1 MALSYGMSGSERGRE
16 SFPLLKSLVNFV
28 GFGFTSGEKP
38 VSSGNLFAEQPLRE
52 NAGDGFT
59 DYSFEQFF
67 GDSLCVR
74 SELRVYSAYPVVEII
89 AFITNCG
96 EKDSDT
102 ISGFRT
108 FCQLG
113 GASGANLKWG
123 NGDTCRADG
132 YTFFDRKLNEPFSL
146 SPTSGT
152 SCQGAFPYFTIGL
165 ERAEIRLA
173 VGWPGRWKAV
183 FEPVTGG
190 ALNFSCSQAGLS
202 TLVRPGETLRSPR
215 LTLMACGRTDDYSGI
230 NLWRRWYLRHILP
243 HPDGKPV
250 PPMLCL
256 HNFRAGGH
264 PEFTGADEENQLT
277 ALRTY
282 IEKGIKPD
290 VWWIDAGWYPCSYE
304 WTRVGTWY
312 PDPERFPNGLRPI
325 GEYCEENGIRL
336 LLWFEPERVRED
348 SLIDKTHPEWLLK
361 RKMPDG
367 GVSKNRLLN
376 LGNRDAFEYIRDM
389 IDRTIK
395 DSRVGIYRQDFNFDP
410 APYWAQ
416 NDEPGREGFLE
427 NAHISG
433 YLALW
438 DYLLESN
445 PGLIIDSCAS
455 GGRRNDLETMR
466 RAVTLHYTD
475 VGYGN
480 HPVKQK
486 QHREMFEWI
495 PYFRAHN
502 MNWYNPDSSSYD
514 GTERTPDAFS
524 FHNALTPSMTAM
536 LGYGDPDNL
545 YKETAA
551 AVSDWRR
558 AAEIELSG
566 DYYPLSGFDADPA
579 DVCSYLF
586 IDRDNK
592 RGFLHAIA
600 NYKSDPAKLG
610 EKIEIPAGVF
620 KNRDALIVDGGR
632 TRFEADSDG
641 NFSVPVNLTAPGTA
655 ELIFFEI
662 E

>member
-1 MALSYGMSGSERGRE
+1 MPSFSSTKCGISPFDVFNRTAVGVGYEFSADGRKYASSFCCSDENVSETKCDGY
-16 SFPLLKSLVNFV
+16 
-28 GFGFTSGEKP
+28 T
-38 VSSGNLFAEQPLRE
+38 LFACER
-52 NAGDGFT
+52 
-59 DYSFEQFF
+59 SFDC
-67 GDSLCVR
+67 GLTVR
-74 SELRVYSAYPVVEII
+74 SEYRVYTDFPVVELL
-89 AFITNCG
+89 AFITNISDR
-96 EKDSDT
+96 DSGR
-102 ISGFRT
+102 ISDFKTECR
-108 FCQLG
+108 L
-113 GASGANLKWG
+113 SGARGAILKHG
-123 NGDTCRADG
+123 NGDTCRPDG
-132 YTFFDRKLNEPFSL
+132 YSFVEENLDKHLEL

-152 SCQGAFPYFTIGL
+152 SCQGAFPYFTLGL
-165 ERAEIRLA
+165 DVAEARIA
-173 VGWPGRWKAV
+173 VGWPGRWKAE
-183 FEPVTGG
+183 FMPGG
-190 ALNFSCSQAGLS
+190 DDSIGFACSQARLC
-202 TLVRPGETLRSPR
+202 TILRPGETLRSPR
-215 LTLMACGRTDDYSGI
+215 LTLMIYEKRDSFYGI

-243 HPDGKPV
+243 HPWGKPV

-264 PEFTGADEENQLT
+264 PEFTGADEDNQLT
-277 ALRTY
+277 ALKTY
-282 IEKGIKPD
+282 IAKGIKPD

-304 WTRVGTWY
+304 WTKVGTWL
-312 PDPERFPNGLRPI
+312 PDAERFPDGLAPV
-325 GEYCEENGIRL
+325 GGYCEQNGIRL

-348 SLIDKTHPEWLLK
+348 SLIDRTHPEWLF
-361 RKMPDG
+361 RRTMPDG
-367 GVSKNRLLN
+367 GISKNRLLD
-376 LGNRDAFEYIRDM
+376 LGNREAFEYIRDT
-389 IDRTIK
+389 IDRIIK
-395 DSRVGIYRQDFNFDP
+395 ESRVGIYRQDFNFDP
-410 APYWAQ
+410 APYWLQ
-416 NDEPGREGFLE
+416 NEEEGREGFLE
-427 NAHISG
+427 NAHIRG

-502 MNWYNPDSSSYD
+502 MNWYNPETKSYD

-524 FHNALTPSMTAM
+524 FNNALTPSMTAM
-536 LGYGDPDNL
+536 LAYGDPDNL

-551 AVSDWRR
+551 AVAEWRR

-592 RGFLHAIA
+592 RGFLHVIA
-600 NYKSDPAKLG
+600 NYMSDPAKLG
-610 EKIEIPAGVF
+610 GRIAIPAGVF
-620 KNRDALIVDGGR
+620 KKGDVLIEDGSLTPIG
-632 TRFEADSDG
+632 TDGDG
-641 NFSVPVNLTAPGTA
+641 NITVPVNITAPGTA
-655 ELIFFEI
+655 EIIFFEI